1 MMKRGCWIIGLFI
14 GLILSVQSTQAQMG
28 FSVQNLG
35 VNGGLTFKVPIGTF
49 GDVAGVGFGFV
60 VQGEYVF
67 TPQISILAGLGYV
80 IYGGKDF
87 GSYRYNYSELPLT
100 AGAKYYL
107 FPPGKNPM
115 RIFLLGELG
124 FHRMGYASEYQYEL
138 FGVPRVDRYSS
149 AVVRL
154 GLTPGAG
161 VEMLVGNFRIDITG
175 FMALITGSYS
185 NIGLRSTIHFDLPRK

>member
-14 GLILSVQSTQAQMG
+14 GLILSVQSTQAQMP

-80 IYGGKDF
+80 IYSGKDL

-124 FHRMGYASEYQYEL
+124 FHRMGYSSEYRYEL

-161 VEMLVGNFRIDITG
+161 VEMMVGNFRIDITG

-185 NIGLRSTIHFDLPRK
+185 NIGFRSTIHFDLVRK